1 MGNTNVIEIDDLLF
15 PDFGKCRPSMKNW
28 FFPSSDVTTALKNG
42 ALYLKNFE
50 RAHDVTWL
58 EFVRLCLPKPGYSK
72 PSSSIMLGNTMS
84 KIVQG
89 MDTTFFPMMTF
100 KNSQIISVNVPKL
113 GQNLITLLPNC
124 IIQPQPNLMLPKCRY
139 NTILIKSC
147 NTVAQLYP

>member
-28 FFPSSDVTTALKNG
+28 
-42 ALYLKNFE
+42 
-50 RAHDVTWL
+50 
-58 EFVRLCLPKPGYSK
+58 LCLPKPGYSK